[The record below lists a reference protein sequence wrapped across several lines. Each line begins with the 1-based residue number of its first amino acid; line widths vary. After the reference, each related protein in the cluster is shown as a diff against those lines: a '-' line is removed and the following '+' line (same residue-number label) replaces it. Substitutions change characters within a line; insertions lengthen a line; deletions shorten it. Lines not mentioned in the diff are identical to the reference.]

1 MSRDRIADAQDHVVV
16 PEAQPERLFRI
27 YAVEPHGW
35 STVLIEDEGKRIF
48 LCSTTAAALTEVSA
62 ADAQALL
69 LNRSYRRW
77 FGSSEWAPLSQLPL
91 VSATFSR
98 PTADHAESSS
108 L

>member
-1 MSRDRIADAQDHVVV
+1 MSRDRIADTQDRVVV
-16 PEAQPERLFRI
+16 PEAKGERLFRI

-35 STVLIEDEGKRIF
+35 STVLIEDENMRIF

-62 ADAQALL
+62 TDAQALL

-91 VSATFSR
+91 VAATFSR
-98 PTADHAESSS
+98 PTADQSEGSA